1 MNDFSD
7 NRYFILIK
15 KKKISFQAFNSNND
29 TTLKKEILIDNY
41 SIDNVKILVE
51 DFLKKNIFGI
61 EKDLKNF
68 VKDIYIIFENDLFF
82 EAGSSIKHN
91 IQKKNFDFDNIKDIL
106 LETKNQ
112 FKKFSPKEE
121 IVHMVVDKYI
131 LDGHNYKILPQEINS
146 KNLIIQVN
154 FVCLDNQIIND
165 LKKIFSKYQISVNK
179 ILSYD
184 FLKGISSHES
194 NDIFKLADNSIKG
207 VFENEILIS
216 SKTRKNLGFFEK
228 FFNFFN

>member
-1 MNDFSD
+1 M
-7 NRYFILIK
+7 L
-15 KKKISFQAFNSNND
+15 
-29 TTLKKEILIDNY
+29 EI
-41 SIDNVKILVE
+41 
-51 DFLKKNIFGI
+51 
-61 EKDLKNF
+61 
-68 VKDIYIIFENDLFF
+68 
-82 EAGSSIKHN
+82 
-91 IQKKNFDFDNIKDIL
+91 
-106 LETKNQ
+106 KNQ

-131 LDGHNYKILPQEINS
+131 LDGYNHKTLPQEINS